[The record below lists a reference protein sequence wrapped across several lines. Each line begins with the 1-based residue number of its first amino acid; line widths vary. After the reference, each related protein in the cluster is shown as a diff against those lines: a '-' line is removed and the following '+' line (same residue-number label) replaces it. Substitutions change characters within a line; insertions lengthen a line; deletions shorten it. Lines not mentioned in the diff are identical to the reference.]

1 MIDLYA
7 AGTSNGMRARIAL
20 EECGLKYNWHP
31 IDLTKGEH
39 KTPQYLA
46 MNPMGQIPVLIDD
59 DAGGKKVTMA
69 QSSAI
74 MMYCAEKAGK
84 FIPKDPAKKAAML
97 EAYMSASTDI
107 TPMFGAVNA
116 CVRAKD
122 PQPHAVSADMF
133 KQRLKGYFKVWDDLL
148 AKRKYAGGD
157 VRLLGAHACVDRA
170 EARRDV
176 GRGAHVGLEHRGA
189 LRRILRDEF
198 PGLLGAIH
206 HDGARLRQRDLG
218 AARALVVDDHR
229 NGAVRV

>member
-31 IDLTKGEH
+31 IDLMKGEH
-39 KTPQYLA
+39 KKPEFLA
-46 MNPMGQIPVLIDD
+46 LNPMGQIPVLVDNEGP
-59 DAGGKKVTMA
+59 GGKKVTLA

-84 FIPKDPAKKAAML
+84 FLPKDGAKRAAML

-107 TPMFGAVNA
+107 TPMFGSVNA

-122 PQPHAVSADMF
+122 PAPYAAAADMF
-133 KQRLKGYFKVWDDLL
+133 KDRLRGYFKVWNDTL

-157 VRLLGAHACVDRA
+157 EVTIADLSLYAGYWRTKGAFPELLAGFSN
-170 EARRDV
+170 
-176 GRGAHVGLEHRGA
+176 LERWGG
-189 LRRILRDEF
+189 EM
-198 PGLLGAIH
+198 
-206 HDGARLRQRDLG
+206 
-218 AARALVVDDHR
+218 AARPAIQKALKL
-229 NGAVRV
+229 